1 MNAFLLIAHGS
12 RRKESNDEVHALS
25 KKIIEQNSGQ
35 FDELR
40 CCFLELAKPLI
51 PDAIEQLVLN
61 GANQINLTNH
71 PSTDYSFVVLP
82 LINP

>member
-1 MNAFLLIAHGS
+1 MEAYLSGS
-12 RRKESNDEVHALS
+12 DLS
-25 KKIIEQNSGQ
+25 GANLSVAN
-35 FDELR
+35 LR
-40 CCFLELAKPLI
+40 GADLNEAN
-51 PDAIEQLVLN
+51 LN